1 MKNTKKI
8 VLVNKTYKLKG
19 DVAPLTLMIPARNSR
34 RSPLM
39 YFDEDKGVNRALRY
53 ARNQKSPFEDEQDG
67 NAILEPIVFEDGFL
81 FVPKT
86 NPVLQQFLSLHP
98 SNGHLFMEVDKEVD
112 ATADVDTLDMELEAQ
127 VSAKGLS
134 LELMETIGRVVIGL
148 NVDKLSSAELKRDIR
163 LFARKYPQDFLES
176 LNDPLLILQNKCSQF
191 LSNNLIIMKNE
202 KDIYYNLKQNKKKLL
217 TIPYGEDP
225 LFILASF
232 FQSDEGQAVFTL
244 LSNRLKKIDD

>member
-1 MKNTKKI
+1 
-8 VLVNKTYKLKG
+8 
-19 DVAPLTLMIPARNSR
+19 MIPARNSR

-112 ATADVDTLDMELEAQ
+112 ATADV
-127 VSAKGLS
+127 
-134 LELMETIGRVVIGL
+134 
-148 NVDKLSSAELKRDIR
+148 
-163 LFARKYPQDFLES
+163 LFACVAAPFFFICIHPTKYTRCFE
-176 LNDPLLILQNKCSQF
+176 
-191 LSNNLIIMKNE
+191 
-202 KDIYYNLKQNKKKLL
+202 
-217 TIPYGEDP
+217 
-225 LFILASF
+225 
-232 FQSDEGQAVFTL
+232 
-244 LSNRLKKIDD
+244 